1 LDTQCA
7 SAHSANVLNIRLKCV
22 TKRIAQIDLNMPM
35 LYAITHV
42 LRSWRLFLALLI
54 GITLA
59 STFFA
64 GIDIKANATAK
75 QALEQD
81 LSQVYVDMVASLP
94 NMRPEDIINASKDV
108 AGLSGVAGVEAISF
122 FETPIGSLANDTFVD
137 YARIVGI
144 QNHSRVYDG
153 WLGRPGEIGE
163 NETYVLK
170 DSVLAQKVAVG
181 DGIPVNISIYQ
192 YQGPPVFVTL
202 NLTVKGFAQL
212 DDKSE
217 SIVLGDYSIPYYQ
230 VVYPQSYGL
239 RTTNALIV
247 DWEKTVQRLLD
258 TLWRL
263 YPSSGQVGTN
273 LLIYLNRNALIN
285 PWDVTTSITN
295 IRALQAQIQTRTT
308 AGYSFQNNLDM
319 VLTSFQFKSQGI
331 QFTFMFLSLPIFFM
345 AWYVGTT
352 VSDVSFSLRRREIG
366 LLSTKGFSTGQI
378 RGIFL
383 TETIMLGLL
392 GGLLGVLAGFLLNPL
407 FSQAGTE
414 MLLNPQV
421 ISLYTLV
428 STLIFGVIIALLS
441 TYSSAKR
448 ASRLATVDALREY
461 LPTEEMKPYKRR
473 WPWVAFIL
481 GTYKLI
487 IFLFGVNVTVLLT
500 KINMAGQNFIL
511 MIFIGIAAAI
521 DYALTYIGPLLFFWG
536 ATKLFIQS
544 SLKFQELTTRAARF
558 LGDLGALATKNV
570 RRNPARSAAMA
581 FLIALIIS
589 YSAQVTTQLASQQDF
604 NTRTVYTQV
613 GADVSVYV
621 NSPNEAKN
629 VSLMILAN
637 VSISVE
643 NSTIE
648 YSLSSTSTGAN
659 YVAVNMKAVEPE
671 SWLRAAY
678 YEGDMFTGNSA
689 EAAFQSLLTEKDA
702 IILEKSIAKLL
713 DLHLGDFITLAV
725 GNTSKKMNVV
735 GYFGPETGDEQGT
748 VSQYWSFVSEELYEE
763 VGTSVNV
770 YSTRMLLKLKPG
782 ENGTAVAEN
791 IRSLGSNMSRV
802 DSFAEEYTR
811 SQSDVATVGS
821 LDAQRLGIVFAV
833 LAASVGT
840 ALVSVV
846 SMRERSREATIMSV
860 KGLSYKQL
868 VVMFLTENLA
878 VVTFAIVLGISV
890 GFVAAYGN
898 ISATNS
904 FAASTAIIKHRL
916 IFPVDAALVLISCVA
931 LIIVSTIL
939 PILIISR
946 GYVTKLERMVRL
958 R

>member
-1 LDTQCA
+1 
-7 SAHSANVLNIRLKCV
+7 
-22 TKRIAQIDLNMPM
+22 MPV

-42 LRSWRLFLALLI
+42 FRSWKLFLALLI

-81 LSQVYVDMVASLP
+81 LSQVYVDMVAGLP
-94 NMRPEDIINASKDV
+94 NMAPDEILNASKDV
-108 AGLSGVAGVEAISF
+108 AGLSGVVGVEAISTF
-122 FETPIGSLANDTFVD
+122 YGPIGSEANGTILD
-137 YARIVGI
+137 YAGIVGV

-153 WLGRPGEIGE
+153 WPNRPEEIGE

-170 DSVLAQKVAVG
+170 DSSLAQRFALG
-181 DGIPVNISIYQ
+181 DIIPVNISIYQ
-192 YQGPPVFVTL
+192 NGGLPVFITL

-212 DDKSE
+212 DDKSK
-217 SIVLGDYSIPYYQ
+217 SIALGDYSIPYYKIYQ
-230 VVYPQSYGL
+230 VVIIPPYGE
-239 RTTNALIV
+239 RVISTLIV
-247 DWEKTVQRLLD
+247 DWEKTMQKLLEMQ
-258 TLWRL
+258 WRL
-263 YPSSGQVGTN
+263 NPSSGQIGTN

-285 PWDVTTSITN
+285 PWDIDTSTN
-295 IRALQAQIQTRTT
+295 NVRALQAQIQTRT
-308 AGYSFQNNLDM
+308 AARYFIADNLDM
-319 VLTSFQFKSQGI
+319 VLSNFRYKSQGI
-331 QFTFMFLSLPIFFM
+331 QFTFMLLSLPILFM

-366 LLSTKGFSTGQI
+366 LLSTKGFSRGQI
-378 RGIFL
+378 QRIFL

-392 GGLLGVLAGFLLNPL
+392 GGSLGVLAGFLLNPL
-407 FSQAGTE
+407 FTQLRTE
-414 MLLNPQV
+414 MLLNPQL
-421 ISLYTLV
+421 ISPYTIV
-428 STLIFGVIIALLS
+428 STVIFGVIIALLS
-441 TYSSAKR
+441 TYSSAKK
-448 ASRLATVDALREY
+448 ASRLPAVDALREY
-461 LPTEEMKPYKRR
+461 LPIEEMKSYKKRL
-473 WPWVAFIL
+473 PWIAFIL

-487 IFLFGVNVTVLLT
+487 IFIFGVNVTVLLT

-511 MIFIGIAAAI
+511 MIFTGIAVAI
-521 DYALTYIGPLLFFWG
+521 DYALTYVGPLLFFWG
-536 ATKLFIQS
+536 GTKLFIQS

-570 RRNPARSAAMA
+570 RRNPARSAAIA

-589 YSAQVTTQLASQQDF
+589 YGAQVTTQLASGQDF
-604 NTRTVYTQV
+604 NTRTIYTQV

-621 NSPNEAKN
+621 NIPNEAKN
-629 VSLMILAN
+629 VSYMILAN
-637 VSISVE
+637 VSTNVE

-659 YVAVNMKAVEPE
+659 YIVVNMKAVEPE
-671 SWLRAAY
+671 SWLRVAF
-678 YEGDMFTGNSA
+678 YEGDMFTGNNV
-689 EAAFQSLLTEKDA
+689 EAAFQSLLTKKDA
-702 IILEKSIAKLL
+702 IILEKSVAKLL
-713 DLHLGDFITLAV
+713 NLNVGDFITLTI
-725 GNTSKKMNVV
+725 GNTSKRMNVV
-735 GYFGPETGDEQGT
+735 GYFGPEAGDEQGT
-748 VSQYWSFVSEELYEE
+748 TPQYWSFVSEELYKE
-763 VGTSVNV
+763 VSSSVSA
-770 YSTRMLLKLKPG
+770 YDTRILLKLKPG
-782 ENGTAVAEN
+782 ENGTTVAEN
-791 IRSLGSNMSRV
+791 IRSLGLNISRV
-802 DSFAEEYTR
+802 DSFDEEYAL

-846 SMRERSREATIMSV
+846 SMKERSREATIMSV

-868 VVMFLTENLA
+868 VIMFLTENLA
-878 VVTFAIVLGISV
+878 VVTFAAVLGISV

-904 FAASTAIIKHRL
+904 FIASTAIIKHRF
-916 IFPVDAALVLISCVA
+916 IFSADAILMLISCVA
-931 LIIVSTIL
+931 LIFASTIL
-939 PILIISR
+939 PILVISK

>member
-1 LDTQCA
+1 
-7 SAHSANVLNIRLKCV
+7 
-22 TKRIAQIDLNMPM
+22 MPV

-42 LRSWRLFLALLI
+42 FRSWKLFLALLI

-75 QALEQD
+75 QALEQN
-81 LSQVYVDMVASLP
+81 LSQVYVDMVVSLP
-94 NMRPEDIINASKDV
+94 NMHPDEILNASKNV
-108 AGLSGVAGVEAISF
+108 AGLSGVAKVEAISTF
-122 FETPIGSLANDTFVD
+122 DGSIGSEANGTILD

-144 QNHSRVYDG
+144 QNNSSVYDG
-153 WLGRPGEIGE
+153 WPNRPEEIGE

-170 DSVLAQKVAVG
+170 DSSLAQTVAVG
-181 DGIPVNISIYQ
+181 DIIPVNISIYQ
-192 YQGPPVFVTL
+192 NGDIPFFVTL

-212 DDKSE
+212 DDKSK

-230 VVYPQSYGL
+230 GYQVVPIPPYWERVINP
-239 RTTNALIV
+239 LIV
-247 DWEKTVQRLLD
+247 DWEKIMQRLLEMQ
-258 TLWRL
+258 LRL
-263 YPSSGQVGTN
+263 SPSGGQIGTNN

-285 PWDVTTSITN
+285 PWDIDTSTN
-295 IRALQAQIQTRTT
+295 NVRDLQAQIQTRTP
-308 AGYSFQNNLDM
+308 AGYSFQKGYSFQNNLDM
-319 VLTSFQFKSQGI
+319 VLSNFRYKSLGI
-331 QFTFMFLSLPIFFM
+331 QFTFALLSLPIFFM

-366 LLSTKGFSTGQI
+366 LLSTKGFSRGQI
-378 RGIFL
+378 QRIFL

-392 GGLLGVLAGFLLNPL
+392 GGSLGVLAGFLLNPL
-407 FSQAGTE
+407 FTQLRTE
-414 MLLNPQV
+414 MLLNLQL
-421 ISLYTLV
+421 ISPYTIV
-428 STLIFGVIIALLS
+428 STVVFGVIIAILS
-441 TYSSAKR
+441 TYSSAKK
-448 ASRLATVDALREY
+448 ASRLPAVDALREY
-461 LPTEEMKPYKRR
+461 LPIEEMKSYKKRL
-473 WPWVAFIL
+473 PWIAFIL

-487 IFLFGVNVTVLLT
+487 IFIFGVNVTVLLT

-511 MIFIGIAAAI
+511 MIFTGIAVAI
-521 DYALTYIGPLLFFWG
+521 DYALTYVGPLLFFWG
-536 ATKLFIQS
+536 GTKLFIQS

-570 RRNPARSAAMA
+570 RRNPARSAAIA

-589 YSAQVTTQLASQQDF
+589 YGAQVTTQLASGQDF
-604 NTRTVYTQV
+604 NTRTIYTQV

-621 NSPNEAKN
+621 NIPNEAKN
-629 VSLMILAN
+629 ISYMILTN
-637 VSISVE
+637 VSTNVE

-659 YVAVNMKAVEPE
+659 YIVVNMKAVEPE
-671 SWLRAAY
+671 SWLRVAF
-678 YEGDMFTGNSA
+678 YEGDMFTGNNV
-689 EAAFQSLLTEKDA
+689 EAAFQSLLTKKDA
-702 IILEKSIAKLL
+702 IILEKSVARLL
-713 DLHLGDFITLAV
+713 NLNVGDFITLTI
-725 GNTSKKMNVV
+725 GNTTKRMNVV
-735 GYFGPETGDEQGT
+735 GYFGPEAGDEQGT
-748 VSQYWSFVSEELYEE
+748 TSQYWSFVSEELYKE
-763 VGTSVNV
+763 VSSSVTA
-770 YSTRMLLKLKPG
+770 YDTRILLKLKPG
-782 ENGTAVAEN
+782 ENGTTVAEN
-791 IRSLGSNMSRV
+791 IRNLGLNISRV
-802 DSFAEEYTR
+802 DSFDEEYAL

-846 SMRERSREATIMSV
+846 SMKERSREATIMSV

-878 VVTFAIVLGISV
+878 VVTFAVVLGISV

-904 FAASTAIIKHRL
+904 FIASTAIIKHRF
-916 IFPVDAALVLISCVA
+916 IFSEDAILMLISCVA
-931 LIIVSTIL
+931 LIFASTIL
-939 PILIISR
+939 PILVISK